1 MVVQDYSDP
10 ATYGPAQQQMLDVI
24 SYPIS
29 RAIER
34 KMSEEERE
42 EMIVKLKEMNTSKD
56 RLFSLIPHDFRAP
69 FNSLLGF
76 AKFQELSSSL

>member
-1 MVVQDYSDP
+1 LGFNIDELNEFNFSNLVVQQLNKSIGVMVVQDYSDP

-34 KMSEEERE
+34 KMVEEERE
-42 EMIVKLKEMNTSKD
+42 
-56 RLFSLIPHDFRAP
+56 
-69 FNSLLGF
+69 
-76 AKFQELSSSL
+76 